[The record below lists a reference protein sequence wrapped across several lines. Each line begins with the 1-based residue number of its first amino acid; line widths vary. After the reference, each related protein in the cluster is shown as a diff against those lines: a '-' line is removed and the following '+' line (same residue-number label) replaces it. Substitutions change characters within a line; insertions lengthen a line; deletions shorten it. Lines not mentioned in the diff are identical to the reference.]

1 MWRIPGAVSPG
12 QTALD
17 RTPRRPPSIASMF
30 DNMTSAALL
39 TE

>member
-1 MWRIPGAVSPG
+1 MCRIPGAVSPG
-12 QTALD
+12 HSALD

-30 DNMTSAALL
+30 DSMISPALL